1 MHCVVSLCCV
11 AQAWKQAFFGLQ
23 IGYKKYKLAG
33 NAMRYSITVLNE
45 NYIEN
50 AKVVKAN
57 KTVDHVICNQQVR
70 GSSPCGGTI

>member
-1 MHCVVSLCCV
+1 MHCVVSLCV
-11 AQAWKQAFFGLQ
+11 LRKLGNRLSLD
-23 IGYKKYKLAG
+23 YKKYKLPG

-57 KTVDHVICNQQVR
+57 KTVDHVICNQ
-70 GSSPCGGTI
+70 